1 LHSCRTKKRSINT
14 YSKGLTSIKDLAKG
28 RMVLYGELLKKQT
41 NNQYALKK
49 IFGAFQNATDAQR
62 TFREIVFLQE
72 LAAHDNIVKL
82 LDVIQA
88 DNDKDIYLLFEYM
101 ETDLNAL
108 IRANILEEV
117 HKKYIVYQ
125 LLKAI
130 KYMHTGEVIHRDIKP
145 SNLLLNSDCLV
156 KVADFGLARSCADTG
171 GDAQPIMTD
180 YVATRWYRAPEILLG
195 STDYTK
201 GVDIWSVGC
210 ILGELLSGK
219 PLFPGTSTMN
229 QLDRIIEVTGRPT
242 KDDIADIKS
251 QFAQNMLDTLPES
264 EHRSLN
270 SIYTLANDDC
280 IDLLKRLLHFN
291 PVKRMTVEQALEHPF
306 LAKFHQTIEP
316 SCPKPVEIPLNDNKK
331 LAVSEYRNLLY
342 SHIREK
348 AVRDELKKKSTK
360 KPHKKSDKGKDGTKA
375 KAKSSSSKK

>member
-1 LHSCRTKKRSINT
+1 
-14 YSKGLTSIKDLAKG
+14 
-28 RMVLYGELLKKQT
+28 
-41 NNQYALKK
+41 LKK

-82 LDVIQA
+82 IDVIQA

-117 HKKYIVYQ
+117 HKRYIIYQ

-145 SNLLLNSDCLV
+145 SNLLLNSDCMV
-156 KVADFGLARSCADTG
+156 KVADFGLARSCSDIGAGDG
-171 GDAQPIMTD
+171 GPIMTD

-195 STDYTK
+195 STEYTK
-201 GVDIWSVGC
+201 AVDIWSVGC
-210 ILGELLSGK
+210 ILGELISGK

-229 QLDRIIEVTGRPT
+229 QLDRIIEVVGRPT
-242 KDDIADIKS
+242 KEDINDIRS
-251 QFAQNMLDTLPES
+251 QFAQNMLDTLPQTDT
-264 EHRSLN
+264 RSLS
-270 SIYTLANDDC
+270 SIYPLADSDC
-280 IDLLKRLLHFN
+280 IDFLTKLLLFNPLKRI
-291 PVKRMTVEQALEHPF
+291 TVEQALEHPY
-306 LAKFHQTIEP
+306 LARFHQTIEP

-331 LAVSEYRNLLY
+331 LAVADYRNQLY
-342 SHIREK
+342 AHIRER
-348 AVRDELKKKSTK
+348 ARQDEVRKLSKTKKPPKSSGDKKKSGEKKSTK
-360 KPHKKSDKGKDGTKA
+360 KTA
-375 KAKSSSSKK
+375 KW